1 MTLSRRGF
9 CSLVI
14 GGSAMSLAPG
24 CSWTNPASTTVPAD
38 GFTRAQPEARG
49 VSSRSILA
57 FLDDVRGA
65 NVELHSFMLYRRGD
79 VIAEGWWDP
88 YRADRIHMMHSVT
101 KSVTACAVG
110 LAMADGRFGLR
121 DKVGSFFP
129 EMLPASVDPKLAAMT
144 VEDLLT
150 MRTGHREEVSGA
162 VWRPIKTSWVAEFF
176 KIPVVDPPGTT
187 FLYTSAATYMLSAI
201 ISKTTGEPAS
211 EYLRPRL
218 FEPLDFKGYQWPL
231 DPHGISPGA
240 NGFSCRTADLLK

>member
-88 YRADRIHMMHSVT
+88 YRAERIHMMHSLT

-110 LAMADGRFGLR
+110 LAMADGRFGLH
-121 DKVGSFFP
+121 DKVIAFFKD
-129 EMLPASVDPKLAAMT
+129 ELPATVSDNLAAMT

-150 MRTGHREEVSGA
+150 MRTGHAAMTSGS
-162 VWRPIKTSWVAEFF
+162 VWRQINTSWIAEFF
-176 KIPVVDPPGTT
+176 KIPVVYTPGTRYV
-187 FLYTSAATYMLSAI
+187 YTSAATYMLSAI
-201 ISKTTGEPAS
+201 VSKTTGMATRDYLEP
-211 EYLRPRL
+211 RV
-218 FEPLDFKGYQWPL
+218 F
-231 DPHGISPGA
+231 
-240 NGFSCRTADLLK
+240 